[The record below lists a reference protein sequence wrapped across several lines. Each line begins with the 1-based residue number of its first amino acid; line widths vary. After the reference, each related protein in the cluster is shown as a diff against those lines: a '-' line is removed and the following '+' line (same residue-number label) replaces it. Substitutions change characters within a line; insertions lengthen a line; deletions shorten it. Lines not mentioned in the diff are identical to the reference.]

1 MVTPF
6 SLTPAWVGGALRGAP
21 DLRHVGKEAARC
33 DIATGRLTVPVV
45 GGAAVL
51 KCRDANPLLS
61 EHGKWRREHLGAW
74 NAAYGRTPYFTHLM
88 PQIEEV
94 YADSEG
100 ITLDEFSRRLL
111 GVALRWLDPEALT
124 ATGDTIEAVR
134 REIRA
139 KVDPRLSIFDA
150 IFRLGRETVFAL

>member
-6 SLTPAWVGGALRGAP
+6 SLTPAWVGGVLRGAT
-21 DLRHVGKEAARC
+21 DLRHAGKEAARC

-51 KCRDANPLLS
+51 KHRDANPVLS

-111 GVALRWLDPEALT
+111 GVALLWLDPDALT
-124 ATGDTIEAVR
+124 ATGHTIETVR
-134 REIRA
+134 REVRA